1 MKTNV
6 QPAKFS
12 RAIVREPGPNCASG
26 LTTSA
31 LGPPD
36 YELLRAQHRQYV
48 NTLSEL
54 GLQVE
59 VLPAEP
65 DYPDAYFVED
75 PAIVT
80 PEVAIITVP
89 GAPARQGEQH
99 SIAQAL
105 ARHRPLAHI
114 QPPGNVEGGD
124 VLMVGRHFFI
134 GLSERTNEDGAG
146 QLGQILAQHG
156 YTCETIAVGPGLHLK
171 SGINIVAPDTLLLT
185 EEFAGRPAFDGYQ
198 HIVLDEEE
206 AYASNTL
213 YINGTLIVPAGFPS
227 TRAKLETLGHPII
240 ELDVSE
246 VQKMDGGLTC
256 MSLRF

>member
-1 MKTNV
+1 M
-6 QPAKFS
+6 QPTKFS
-12 RAIVREPGPNCASG
+12 QAIVREPGPNCAAG
-26 LTTSA
+26 LTTST
-31 LGPPD
+31 LGLPD
-36 YELLRAQHRQYV
+36 YELLRLQHQHYI
-48 NTLSEL
+48 NTLREL

-75 PAIVT
+75 PAVVT
-80 PEVAIITVP
+80 SEVAIITIP

-99 SIAQAL
+99 SIAEAL
-105 ARHRPLAHI
+105 SRHRPLAHI

-124 VLMVGRHFFI
+124 VLQVGRHFFI
-134 GLSERTNEDGAG
+134 GLSERTNEDGAR
-146 QLGQILAQHG
+146 QLGQILARHG
-156 YTCETIAVGPGLHLK
+156 YTCTTVPVGLGLHLK
-171 SGINIVAPDTLLLT
+171 SSVNIVAPDVLLLS
-185 EEFAGRPAFDGYQ
+185 EEFAGRPAFAGYQ
-198 HIVLDEEE
+198 HIVLDKDE

-213 YINGTLIVPAGFPS
+213 YINGTLIMPAGFPR
-227 TRAKLETLGHPII
+227 TRARLETLGQPII

>member
-1 MKTNV
+1 M
-6 QPAKFS
+6 QPTKFT
-12 RAIVREPGPNCASG
+12 RAIVREPGSNCADG

-36 YELLRAQHRQYV
+36 YKLLRRQHGRYV
-48 NTLSEL
+48 STLREL

-75 PAIVT
+75 PAVVT
-80 PEVAIITVP
+80 PEVAVVTIP

-99 SIAQAL
+99 SIAEAL
-105 ARHRPLAHI
+105 SRHLPLAHI

-124 VLMVGRHFFI
+124 VLQVGRHFFV
-134 GLSERTNEDGAG
+134 GLSERTNEEGAG
-146 QLGQILAQHG
+146 QLGQILARYG
-156 YTCETIAVGPGLHLK
+156 YTCETVPVGKGLHLK
-171 SGINIVAPDTLLLT
+171 SSVNIVAPGVLLLT
-185 EEFAGRPAFDGYQ
+185 EEFAGRPAFASYER
-198 HIVLDEEE
+198 IVLDENET
-206 AYASNTL
+206 YASNTL
-213 YINGTLIVPAGFPS
+213 YINGSLIMPAGFPR
-227 TRAKLETLGHPII
+227 TRAKLETLGQPII